1 MTKPLRQ
8 VPKNSPACSIAAGPL
23 VSPLGKSPGGGGFQ
37 VGSWGTSSSGG
48 GGGVGSYGASAG
60 STPGSGRRAK
70 RNARRAAQDA
80 GYGDCLEYD

>member
-8 VPKNSPACSIAAGPL
+8 VPKNSPVCHMAAGPL

-37 VGSWGTSSSGG
+37 VGSWGASSSSAAC
-48 GGGVGSYGASAG
+48 VGSYGASGG

-70 RNARRAAQDA
+70 RSARRAAQDA
-80 GYGDCLEYD
+80 GYGDGPEYD

>member
-8 VPKNSPACSIAAGPL
+8 VPKNSPVCSMAAGPL

-37 VGSWGTSSSGG
+37 VGSWGASSI
-48 GGGVGSYGASAG
+48 GGGVGSYGASSG

-80 GYGDCLEYD
+80 GYDGSLEYD